1 MNMQKLLRQ
10 AQEMQNK
17 MKQELE
23 ETVVESSVGGG
34 LVAVK
39 MDGNKRLVA
48 VKIDP
53 EAVDPDD
60 LDMLQDLIIAA
71 VNSANQKVDDSLREK
86 LGSMASGLPNLF

>member
-10 AQEMQNK
+10 AQDMQEK
-17 MKQELE
+17 MKRELN
-23 ETVVESSVGGG
+23 ETVVETSVGGG

-53 EAVDPDD
+53 EAADPDD
-60 LDMLQDLIIAA
+60 LDMLQDLILAA
-71 VNSANQKVDDSLREK
+71 VNSANSKVDETLRDK
-86 LGSMASGLPNLF
+86 LGSMASGMPNLF

>member
-10 AQEMQNK
+10 AQDMQEK
-17 MKQELE
+17 MKRELND
-23 ETVVESSVGGG
+23 TVVETTVGGG
-34 LVAVK
+34 LVSVK

-53 EAVDPDD
+53 EAADPDD
-60 LDMLQDLIIAA
+60 LDMLQDLILAA
-71 VNSANQKVDDSLREK
+71 VNSANAKVDETLRDK

>member
-10 AQEMQNK
+10 AQEMQSK
-17 MKQELE
+17 MKQQLE
-23 ETVVESSVGGG
+23 ETVVETSVGGG

-53 EAVDPDD
+53 EAIDPDD
-60 LDMLQDLIIAA
+60 LDMLQDLILAA

-86 LGSMASGLPNLF
+86 LGSMASGMPNLF

>member
-10 AQEMQNK
+10 AQDMQEK
-17 MKQELE
+17 MKRELN
-23 ETVVESSVGGG
+23 ETVVETSVGGG

-53 EAVDPDD
+53 EAANPED
-60 LDMLQDLIIAA
+60 LEMLQDLILAA
-71 VNSANQKVDDSLREK
+71 VNSANAKVDETLRDK